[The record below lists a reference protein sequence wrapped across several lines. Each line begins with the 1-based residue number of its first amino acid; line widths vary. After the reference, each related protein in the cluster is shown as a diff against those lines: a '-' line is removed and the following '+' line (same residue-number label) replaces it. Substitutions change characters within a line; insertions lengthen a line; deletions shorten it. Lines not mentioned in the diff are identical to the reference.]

1 MAFPVNRLPWA
12 VTLISLLASMALVL
26 SCSSPESSEQFVR
39 TGKTDIEGSYSFEAD
54 FEEGN
59 SYDLDLY
66 VNMVCGNVKFAQF
79 PGISLSLLWESPQE
93 EKFSEDVFISREN
106 LDKDTY
112 FVKSLV
118 ARYREDLMMDP
129 AGKWGLTIGVPGE
142 MIEHYGI
149 TGIGLRVTR
158 R

>member
-1 MAFPVNRLPWA
+1 MAFHVNRFPWA
-12 VTLISLLASMALVL
+12 MTLISLLASMVL
-26 SCSSPESSEQFVR
+26 AFSCSSPESSEQFVR
-39 TGKTDIEGSYSFEAD
+39 TGKTGIEGSYTFVTD

-59 SYDLDLY
+59 SYDLDLF

-79 PGISLSLLWESPQE
+79 PGISLSLLWESPQG
-93 EKFSEDVFISREN
+93 EKFSEDVFISGEN
-106 LDKDTY
+106 LDKSTF
-112 FVKSLV
+112 FVKSLA
-118 ARYREDLMMDP
+118 ARYRENLVMDP
-129 AGKWGLTIGVPGE
+129 SGEWVLTVGIPDE